1 MNIFWKKN
9 DPELINFDTMINAI
23 RQPDK
28 FIIINVLPLH
38 EQDCLI
44 SGTIDACQEE
54 YILNQMIQSITTP
67 DKKIIVYGKNCNDKT
82 IDSKITQLQSLG
94 LNDIFV
100 YKGGLFEWMLLQD
113 IYGDTQFSTTKKV
126 LDLLRFK
133 PTTVIL

>member
-9 DPELINFDTMINAI
+9 DPELINFDTMIYAI

-44 SGTIDACQEE
+44 SGTIDAWQEE
-54 YILNQMIQSITTP
+54 IFLNQMIQSITTP
-67 DKKIIVYGKNCNDKT
+67 DKKIIVYGKHCNDKT

-94 LNDIFV
+94 LHDIFV

-113 IYGDTQFSTTKKV
+113 IYGDMQFSTTRKV

-133 PTTVIL
+133 PTTIIL

>member
-44 SGTIDACQEE
+44 SGTIDASQEE

-133 PTTVIL
+133 PTTFIL

>member
-44 SGTIDACQEE
+44 SGTIDASQEE

-82 IDSKITQLQSLG
+82 IDSKITQLQSLA

-113 IYGDTQFSTTKKV
+113 IYGDTQFSTTRKV